1 MTLSRKGWDP
11 VILTSGVICDV
22 TLFKMADNH
31 GLLHGPKV
39 EKLRVLSDPVNLRS
53 HLLKRSE
60 PAVFHGAI
68 SNWACAKWTPEF
80 LAAELGG
87 HKTKF
92 RLFSRSKLAKD
103 GSSCRR
109 AAMETDCE
117 FAIATFGEFI
127 QWLNGCMEQSG
138 HLARF
143 ER

>member
-1 MTLSRKGWDP
+1 MT
-11 VILTSGVICDV
+11 I
-22 TLFKMADNH
+22 FKMADDR
-31 GLLHGPKV
+31 GFEFSKLHRFKV
-39 EKLRVLSDPVNLRS
+39 ERLCVLPNPVNLRS

-60 PAVFHGAI
+60 PAVFHGAV

-103 GSSCRR
+103 ESSRR
-109 AAMETDCE
+109 RVAMETDCE
-117 FAIATFGEFI
+117 FEIATLGEFI